1 MLFDATQQVS
11 PVTQDYLKAIWQ
23 STEWGG
29 RPATTSSLAARF
41 GTSQANVSD
50 VLSRLTKAQLV
61 VREPYRPC
69 ALTPRGVA
77 LALGIKASDAP
88 CIRWRRGTAPATTRP
103 PT

>member
-41 GTSQANVSD
+41 GTSQASERPRRISNSAW
-50 VLSRLTKAQLV
+50 LTK
-61 VREPYRPC
+61 RESTITERMS
-69 ALTPRGVA
+69 
-77 LALGIKASDAP
+77 I
-88 CIRWRRGTAPATTRP
+88 GTIESSA
-103 PT
+103 